1 MFNHNE
7 FIKKVAKMRATQK
20 KYFSVRSTFLLQD
33 AKRMEKIVDE
43 MIAKWQADQPKQV
56 ELFDK

>member
-7 FIKKVAKMRATQK
+7 FIKKVAKMRSTQK

-43 MIAKWQADQPKQV
+43 MIAKWEADQPKQV